1 MEHKNIGRSVTAVA
15 LAAAFVLL
23 AFVPFADDAQA
34 DPGEADYT
42 FYRYS
47 IKYFSTSQDA
57 EFLIWDFA
65 DGTVLDGRWEYYAQ
79 LQNSGEEL
87 TPEQETGL
95 EAYWELLNANG
106 GSIYSP
112 VHTYAAAGVYT
123 YSITAI
129 NPLGYVSPSTGMP
142 YDGAFSTDEDGFDGG
157 LSAGITVS
165 TYDGEDKTVSGSWD
179 TAFVTLDVRGYPT
192 VSFESNGGSEV
203 EPLTVENT
211 EVYAAATAPAD
222 PVREGYAFDGWYSD
236 EELTAAYDWSAPVEV
251 PITLYAKWTEAPADE
266 ITVTFNGIE
275 YQFDADANLSLAQL
289 TPYVPVPEGYTFAGW
304 FADAGF
310 TQPVSGDTI
319 LADGMVL
326 FLKFDAVQIPVV
338 IDGEEVSVASGK
350 TVADLQVP
358 AREGYSFTGW
368 YADEACTQKLDA
380 DTVLTPGM
388 HAYAGFAKNA
398 EPEKGFDWAP
408 VVVIIA
414 GAIIA
419 IIGIRFH
426 PYILVAGAAVA
437 AVGAVD
443 FAGIIDIFG
452 GLL

>member
-79 LQNSGEEL
+79 LQNNGEEL
-87 TPEQETGL
+87 TPEQEAGL

-157 LSAGITVS
+157 LSAGITAD

-251 PITLYAKWTEAPADE
+251 PITLYAKWTENPVTELPIVYIDGNAHIMQPGTTVGDIPEPAR
-266 ITVTFNGIE
+266 
-275 YQFDADANLSLAQL
+275 
-289 TPYVPVPEGYTFAGW
+289 EGYTFAGW
-304 FADAGF
+304 FSDQGR
-310 TQPVSGDTI
+310 TEE
-319 LADGMVL
+319 LAASAVLTDGMHIYS
-326 FLKFDAVQIPVV
+326 KWNEIPVTEITV
-338 IDGEEVSVASGK
+338 VVDGVEVTVANGK
-350 TVADLQVP
+350 TVADLQTP
-358 AREGYSFTGW
+358 AKEGHSFTGW

-398 EPEKGFDWAP
+398 EPEKITDWTPIA
-408 VVVIIA
+408 VIIA
-414 GAIIA
+414 GVIIA
-419 IIGIRFH
+419 LIGIRFH